1 MSHFFAIKA
10 LPWLLPHLQ
19 RHPHWS
25 NSSRWQEVIGSC
37 RWAKTLLLARRLISF
52 RCVIVCY
59 YLANPYFLCACYAGQ
74 NKWKI
79 QFTVKLPLPKKIIR
93 GPLRMDTQV
102 LLHCGIYL
110 SEWFGFLCTRD
121 FMRSFWFWSWLSGD
135 IIMLLKTK
143 FIPQTSALVYVSLN
157 LI

>member
-10 LPWLLPHLQ
+10 LPWLLPHQQ

-79 QFTVKLPLPKKIIR
+79 QFTVKSPLPKKIIR

-121 FMRSFWFWSWLSGD
+121 LLCEVSGFGHDCLVTLSCCWKQNSFPKQVHLYMF
-135 IIMLLKTK
+135 
-143 FIPQTSALVYVSLN
+143 Y
-157 LI
+157 